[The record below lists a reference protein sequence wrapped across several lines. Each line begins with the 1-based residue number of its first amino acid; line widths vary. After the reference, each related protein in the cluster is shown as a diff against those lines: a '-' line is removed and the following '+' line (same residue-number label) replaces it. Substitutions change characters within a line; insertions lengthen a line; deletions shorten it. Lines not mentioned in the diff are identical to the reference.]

1 MFELYNLNMKKWLGA
16 AFALGTMM
24 VACSTETAGTSEESE
39 GIVAISSKKIGG
51 SVQKGPFVEGSD
63 VVLMETSAD
72 GGLEPTGREFM
83 TKTIN
88 DDGDFQFDSLEL
100 ESQYVLL
107 SAEGYYT
114 REIGSERSYCIL
126 RLNAA
131 SNLEKRSTANINLLT
146 HFEYKRVLKL
156 VKEGK
161 SFSEAK
167 RQAATELMNAF
178 GVKVPE
184 KAAEDLNIYN
194 SSDGDRTL
202 YHLSAFVDQDFFYP
216 NDDGVDEWEYEH
228 NPANIDCSKLQEYV
242 DSFADDLAEDGT
254 LSDSLIA
261 PIASDADFYFDMGN
275 VMYGNELGL
284 KDKDP
289 YELMADRFYFYE
301 LVYDHY
307 LDFETCND
315 SRWGESRK
323 LDKPFEYYDE
333 KEDRIVSV
341 NPSYFLCNGT
351 RWRFTKKE
359 HLDSLMTPIPHEM
372 GTMKDPRDGMTYKTV
387 RFEFNGK
394 NYEWMAEDLKYIL
407 DSDAFGDG
415 VKKDVVTDGLYNWTT
430 AMQIDKKYM
439 SKPVED
445 GLIDSLHQGVCPDG
459 WHVSS
464 AMDWVNLIAYAG
476 GIEGLLDEN
485 WKTDRETARAKD
497 LYGVYANRFDFNL
510 VPMDK
515 KHLRLYYHTYSHKS
529 FVEKAK
535 AELHSLYELS
545 ESSDEVWIWPLI
557 NGYDYELELDGATLE
572 ISGGYDKITSDKRNR
587 ARVRCVKN

>member
-1 MFELYNLNMKKWLGA
+1 MKKWLGA
-16 AFALGTMM
+16 AFALGAMM

-72 GGLEPTGREFM
+72 GGLEPTGREFT

-216 NDDGVDEWEYEH
+216 NVDGVDEWEYEH

-359 HLDSLMTPIPHEM
+359 HLDSLKTPIPHKM
-372 GTMKDPRDGMTYKTV
+372 GTMTDPRDNKKYKTV
-387 RFEFNGK
+387 SFEFNGK
-394 NYEWMAEDLKYIL
+394 KYEWMAEDLKYIVP
-407 DSDAFGDG
+407 SDAAG
-415 VKKDVVTDGLYNWTT
+415 KKEYVVDGLYSWTG
-430 AMQIDKKYM
+430 AMQVDYKYM
-439 SKPVED
+439 FKPVKE
-445 GLIDSLHQGVCPDG
+445 GLIDSLHQGICPDG

-464 AMDWVNLIAYAG
+464 AMDWVNLVAYVG
-476 GIEGLLDEN
+476 GMNNLLDEN
-485 WKTDRETARAKD
+485 WRTDEKTARAKS
-497 LYGVYANRFDFNL
+497 LYGVFTNRFDFNL

-515 KHLRLYYHTYSHKS
+515 KYLDLYYHTYSHQS
-529 FVEKAK
+529 FVERAE
-535 AELHSLYELS
+535 AELDSLFELAEDSDELWIWHLIDGYRYELY
-545 ESSDEVWIWPLI
+545 SDNV
-557 NGYDYELELDGATLE
+557 TME
-572 ISGGYDKITSDKRNR
+572 ISIDYGRMTSDMRKK